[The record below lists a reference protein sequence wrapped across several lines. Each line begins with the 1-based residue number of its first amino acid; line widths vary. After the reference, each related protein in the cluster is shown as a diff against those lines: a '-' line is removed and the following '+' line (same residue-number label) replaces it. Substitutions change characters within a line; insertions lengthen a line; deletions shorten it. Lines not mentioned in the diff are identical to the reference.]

1 MFKGSFAKKLV
12 IKTRSFWA
20 WKVAQSEW
28 VHIEWWETPGFEI
41 NSQEVVEINRIKPE
55 WTE

>member
-1 MFKGSFAKKLV
+1 MFKGSFAKKSV